1 MRPFRVRIA
10 PALVLILLAGCGG
23 EDRLSGTATGNISIP
38 TPPRLAGESPKDL
51 VMTLKNAKPKVTAPA
66 GKLGGPPRPQ

>member
-1 MRPFRVRIA
+1 MRPFRVIIA
-10 PALVLILLAGCGG
+10 PSLVLIVLAGCGG
-23 EDRLSGTATGNISIP
+23 EDRLSGTATGNMPIP

-51 VMTLKNAKPKVTAPA
+51 VKTLKNARPKATAPT